1 MSVFAEKTLAEE
13 GFGVTWARTVA
24 PSVMESDKR
33 RRRRT
38 MFASLATGITVGL
51 SVVSVLLQMQA
62 TDVGFLA
69 SPVNHALV
77 LALAALAAIGAWVNV
92 LRGSEPLEAPVRK
105 AVEAHFASILSPDDN
120 AAFGQVIIEDLIG
133 DGVLKDRDY
142 ELTANYAG
150 TYGDCRIRIVEAVAR
165 LAGGH
170 RHDRIILSIFRV
182 SLPASL
188 QAEIR
193 IDSRADRLKVLMKDR
208 PDLVSYRVDHDQFDG
223 IFGVASTDMD
233 EAARFVTD
241 GLAETLLRVQEHLAS
256 PLAPGVGEQPRLA
269 AQASE
274 GSLLL
279 AIESPAR
286 GGGTSATT
294 PTSAEA
300 LARHLI
306 MRFATAPALVDDLHG
321 GPEIPPAFAPLPL
334 SDDPQPTIS
343 V

>member
-1 MSVFAEKTLAEE
+1 MSVFVEKTLAEE
-13 GFGVTWARTVA
+13 GFAATWARTVT
-24 PSVMESDKR
+24 PSVMESSKR
-33 RRRRT
+33 SRRRT

-51 SVVSVLLQMQA
+51 SVVSVLLQMRA
-62 TDVGFLA
+62 ADAAFLA

-92 LRGSEPLEAPVRK
+92 LRGRESHEPSVRK
-105 AVEAHFASILSPDDN
+105 AVEAHFANILSPDDN

-133 DGVLKDRDY
+133 DGVLQDRDY
-142 ELTANYAG
+142 ELSANYAG
-150 TYGDCRIRIVEAVAR
+150 TYGDCRIRIVEAAAGLAR
-165 LAGGH
+165 GH
-170 RHDRIILSIFRV
+170 RHDRVILSVFRV

-188 QAEIR
+188 RADIR
-193 IDSRADRLKVLMKDR
+193 IDSRADRLKALMKDR
-208 PDLVSYRVDHDQFDG
+208 SDLVSYRVDHDQFDG
-223 IFGVASTDMD
+223 IFAVASTDMG
-233 EAARFVTD
+233 EAARFITD

-274 GSLLL
+274 SSLLL
-279 AIESPAR
+279 AIETPAN
-286 GGGTSATT
+286 GGAMVATT